1 MTILFFTGWSGA
13 GKSTLAN
20 ALAVELEKEKYKA
33 VVLDGD
39 HYRAS
44 LHKDLGF
51 TEADR
56 RENIRR
62 LTDLALEKA
71 VEGYIVIVAAI
82 NPYEDQRQ
90 AIKKTTGAK
99 LVYIKCLPEVLIQ
112 RDTRGLYKRALL
124 PEGDP
129 GKLHNLTGV
138 NDRYDIPVKPDLEI
152 DTTTMS
158 VENATQMLCDF
169 VKLKLLPAL

>member
-1 MTILFFTGWSGA
+1 MLILLFTGWSGA

-20 ALAVELEKEKYKA
+20 ALASQLAKEKYKA
-33 VVLDGD
+33 IVIDGD
-39 HYRAS
+39 HYRS
-44 LHKDLGF
+44 TLHKDLGF

-62 LTDLALEKA
+62 LVNVAQEKA
-71 VEGYIVIVAAI
+71 SEGYIAIVAAI

-90 AIKKTTGAK
+90 QIKTTTGAQV
-99 LVYIKCLPEVLIQ
+99 LYIKCSPQILME

-124 PEGDP
+124 PDDDP

-138 NDRYDIPVKPDLEI
+138 NDRYDIPVKPDLVI
-152 DTTTMS
+152 DTTS
-158 VENATQMLCDF
+158 LAVEAATQMLCNF